1 MNEKDLEKYENGRII
16 ASILENKSK
25 SYYLPLVQEK
35 QLSKNVN
42 TENIVQSLKETIK
55 KLTDEKENLEE
66 FLDSIDNEN
75 KTKLTKEEKDKMQKV
90 CGDLTKKDNSL
101 KKLKRLLGCFSDKV
115 PDYYKFITLRWLV
128 SDNGVKNDEKK
139 NNEKDEVET
148 LERDALILALSKFLK
163 PEYVV
168 NKTTEKN
175 DKQKHLLCFLKDY
188 HKDVASDFNDGSK
201 IDLQYYAPNGIV
213 LSNNDGEKKYILNSN
228 GILFPASLS
237 SVLEKNN
244 ALSDNNVKDKDKNAE
259 TDKKKV
265 DNFVKGVKNMNE
277 DEIKALIKQERAE
290 HDIENLKL
298 NNLVNDRMMQYMA
311 QAMSFIPLLY
321 NNQQMQNR
329 KRVYDKDLRR
339 FIILSKGIKGFDV
352 TSKLDE
358 IKCPVL
364 IIGSKKDRVFD
375 WTGMQKTAEQQ
386 GWESYFYEEYSHC
399 VYDEAPDFKVKLKE
413 FFSR

>member
-1 MNEKDLEKYENGRII
+1 MCLLIFAMNEKDLEKYENGRII

-329 KRVYDKDLRR
+329 FSNGYRGIPNVPMFNPMMPPIMPPIFPYQRPPRMSPNNFNVNNGIDKVAQVELANKDKRINNDKPEQ
-339 FIILSKGIKGFDV
+339 IKK
-352 TSKLDE
+352 TSNVSNT
-358 IKCPVL
+358 I
-364 IIGSKKDRVFD
+364 
-375 WTGMQKTAEQQ
+375 
-386 GWESYFYEEYSHC
+386 
-399 VYDEAPDFKVKLKE
+399 
-413 FFSR
+413 